1 MADNTF
7 SMKQLVSDARSK
19 EIDIDTLKVRGK
31 TLIFGNSI
39 FYIPNISR
47 IDVHD
52 LSIEN
57 EKSLPWYFWLLLITS
72 FLLYFVFEQAL
83 LSVVFIALMGLIL
96 YNYLL
101 KDRQFRNR
109 YGLGITLN
117 SGSSTTMISPYLDF
131 VKEVAVVLYN
141 IMNSE
146 EDKSINFHFDERKI
160 VEIGGDVSG
169 STVVSGHVA
178 GDIVNSI

>member
-19 EIDIDTLKVRGK
+19 ELDIDTLKVRGK

-52 LSIEN
+52 LSIE
-57 EKSLPWYFWLLLITS
+57 KSLPWYFWLLLITS

-83 LSVVFIALMGLIL
+83 LSVVSMALMGLIL
-96 YNYLL
+96 YNYL
-101 KDRQFRNR
+101 KDRQFHNR

-131 VKEVAVVLYN
+131 VKEVALVLYN